1 MRAIHTLLRN
11 SIDYAGLFPP
21 AGLEMAAAVE
31 NYAAYRSSPGSWALG
46 RFVVTADRIAEF
58 EDAAVRHLPRTG
70 SPPWQLAALLG
81 QNLSSDLGS
90 VAEFNRRHA
99 SPAAGR
105 AVIDSVEVKAS
116 SIRAAEDTMHRIPDP
131 LQAYIEIP
139 IDGDPGALV
148 AAIARSGR
156 RAKVRTGGVTGEA
169 FPDPADLTRF
179 MATCISTRVA
189 FKATAGLHHPLR
201 AEYRLTYAPDSPRGL
216 MFGFLNVFLAAA
228 FLRGGMGQ
236 EQARQVLE
244 EDSIDALQIE
254 DNSIQ
259 WERLRL
265 SLDDLQRARDE
276 TIISFGSCSFTEP
289 LQDLESLGVLPPR
302 VKQA

>member
-1 MRAIHTLLRN
+1 M
-11 SIDYAGLFPP
+11 
-21 AGLEMAAAVE
+21 
-31 NYAAYRSSPGSWALG
+31 
-46 RFVVTADRIAEF
+46 
-58 EDAAVRHLPRTG
+58 
-70 SPPWQLAALLG
+70 
-81 QNLSSDLGS
+81 
-90 VAEFNRRHA
+90 
-99 SPAAGR
+99 
-105 AVIDSVEVKAS
+105 IDSVEVKAS

-148 AAIARSGR
+148 AAIARSER

-179 MATCISTRVA
+179 MATCISARVA

-228 FLRGGMGQ
+228 FLRAGMGQ

-254 DNSIQ
+254 DDSIQ
-259 WERLRL
+259 WEGLRL
-265 SLDDLQRARDE
+265 SLDDVQLARDE

-289 LQDLESLGVLPPR
+289 LQDLESLGVLPSR

>member
-1 MRAIHTLLRN
+1 MRAIHILLRN

-21 AGLEMAAAVE
+21 AGLDMAAAVD
-31 NYAAYRSSPGSWALG
+31 NYARYRSSSSSWALG
-46 RFVVTADRIAEF
+46 RFVVSADRITDF
-58 EDAAVRHLPRTG
+58 EDAAQQHLAATE
-70 SPPWQLAALLG
+70 SPPWPVAALLG
-81 QNLSSDLGS
+81 PDLDSDIGS

-105 AVIDSVEVKAS
+105 AVIDSVEVKAN
-116 SIRAAEDTMHRIPDP
+116 SIAAAEDTMHRIPDH

-139 IDGDPGALV
+139 IDGDPGELV

-169 FPDPADLTRF
+169 FPDPADLIRF
-179 MATCISTRVA
+179 LAACVNARVA

-201 AEYRLTYAPDSPRGL
+201 AEYRLTYDPDSPRGV

-228 FLRGGMGQ
+228 FLRAGVGHERAQ
-236 EQARQVLE
+236 QVLE
-244 EDSIDALQIE
+244 ESSVDTLQIE
-254 DNSIQ
+254 DDAIHWGGLPLN
-259 WERLRL
+259 
-265 SLDDLQRARDE
+265 LDDLQRTRDE
-276 TIISFGSCSFTEP
+276 TIVSFGSCSFAEP
-289 LQDLESLGVLPPR
+289 LQDLETLGVLRSR